1 MTGGNLFRWG
11 NFFFLY
17 KMRGGVEELPI
28 NEIEAVAF
36 EEEEEAGGGE
46 PYEIDAWIDEM
57 FDQYETDDEI
67 DSNCAFVAEHEG
79 EYFIA
84 LDIDDYNE
92 FILEQQ
98 EPFSIR

>member
-1 MTGGNLFRWG
+1 
-11 NFFFLY
+11 
-17 KMRGGVEELPI
+17 MRGGVEELPI
-28 NEIEAVAF
+28 NEIEVVAF
-36 EEEEEAGGGE
+36 EEEAAGGGG

-57 FDQYETDDEI
+57 LDQYETDDEI

>member
-1 MTGGNLFRWG
+1 
-11 NFFFLY
+11 
-17 KMRGGVEELPI
+17 MRGGVEELPI
-28 NEIEAVAF
+28 NEIEVVAY
-36 EEEEEAGGGE
+36 EEEEAEAGAGGG
-46 PYEIDAWIDEM
+46 PYEIDVYIDEM
-57 FDQYETDDEI
+57 LDQYETDDEI
-67 DSNCAFVAEHEG
+67 DYSNCAFVAEHEG

>member
-1 MTGGNLFRWG
+1 
-11 NFFFLY
+11 
-17 KMRGGVEELPI
+17 MRGVVEELPI
-28 NEIEAVAF
+28 NEIEVVAF
-36 EEEEEAGGGE
+36 EEEEEEAGGGGGE
-46 PYEIDAWIDEM
+46 DGPYEIDAWIDEM
-57 FDQYETDDEI
+57 LDQYETDDEI

>member
-1 MTGGNLFRWG
+1 
-11 NFFFLY
+11 
-17 KMRGGVEELPI
+17 MRGVVEELP
-28 NEIEAVAF
+28 NEIEVVAF
-36 EEEEEAGGGE
+36 EEEEEAGGGG
-46 PYEIDAWIDEM
+46 PYAIDVWIDDM
-57 FDQYETDDEI
+57 LDQYETDEEI

>member
-1 MTGGNLFRWG
+1 
-11 NFFFLY
+11 
-17 KMRGGVEELPI
+17 MRGVVEELPI
-28 NEIEAVAF
+28 NEIEVVAY
-36 EEEEEAGGGE
+36 EEEAEAGAGAGGGG
-46 PYEIDAWIDEM
+46 PYEIDVYIDEM
-57 FDQYETDDEI
+57 LDQYETDDEI
-67 DSNCAFVAEHEG
+67 DYSNCAFVAEHEG